1 MMESLKEKYRIKK
14 VVIHTLQIAL
24 AIFCVGIILALIP
37 DVHTSEDSLIIT
49 FIGILA
55 TFIVIGNYSQV
66 SHIIDENKSYQDKT
80 EQRIEALN
88 DTHEEFVKDVTT
100 KVSDLRIKVEH
111 VETLSKKIENLDFS
125 NVEKQM
131 VLNYQKNIE
140 EINRNRFINIIDI
153 LVYLTQGEQ
162 RVLISNIFNNTK
174 NQKYSVKRR
183 GGKNTLIKNVTAS
196 WENEEVVFR
205 DENNE
210 IIENVEKVSNKV
222 YNPEQVNRILR
233 ILLKYQNTNERKTDT
248 QSDVTS
254 IIYE

>member
-55 TFIVIGNYSQV
+55 TFVVIGNYSQV
-66 SHIIDENKSYQDKT
+66 THIIDENKSYQDKT

-88 DTHEEFVKDVTT
+88 DTHEEFVKVVTT

-125 NVEKQM
+125 TVEKQM

-140 EINRNRFINIIDI
+140 EINRNEYINMIDALI
-153 LVYLTQGEQ
+153 YLVQGEQ
-162 RVLISNIFNNTK
+162 RVLISNIIGK
-174 NQKYSVKRR
+174 AEDKKYSVKRR
-183 GGKNTLIKNVTAS
+183 EENVLIKNVTAS

>member
-1 MMESLKEKYRIKK
+1 M
-14 VVIHTLQIAL
+14 HTLQIAL

-55 TFIVIGNYSQV
+55 TFVVIGNYSQV

-100 KVSDLRIKVEH
+100 KVSYLRIKVEH

-140 EINRNRFINIIDI
+140 EINRNEYINMIDALI
-153 LVYLTQGEQ
+153 YLVQGEQ
-162 RVLISNIFNNTK
+162 RVLISNIIGK
-174 NQKYSVKRR
+174 AEDKKYSVKRR
-183 GGKNTLIKNVTAS
+183 EENVLIKNVTAS

-222 YNPEQVNRILR
+222 YNPEQVNKILR

>member
-55 TFIVIGNYSQV
+55 TFVVIGNYSQV

-100 KVSDLRIKVEH
+100 KVSYLRIKVEH

-140 EINRNRFINIIDI
+140 EINRNEYINMIDALI
-153 LVYLTQGEQ
+153 YLVQGEQ
-162 RVLISNIFNNTK
+162 RVLISNIIGK
-174 NQKYSVKRR
+174 AEDKKYSVKRR
-183 GGKNTLIKNVTAS
+183 EENVLIKNVTAS

-210 IIENVEKVSNKV
+210 IIENVTKVSNKV
-222 YNPEQVNRILR
+222 YDAEKVNCILN
-233 ILLKYQNTNERKTDT
+233 ILLKYKNISGYKADT
-248 QSDVTS
+248 KSDITS
-254 IIYE
+254 VIYE

>member
-55 TFIVIGNYSQV
+55 TFVVIGNYSQV

-100 KVSDLRIKVEH
+100 KVSYLRIKVEH

-131 VLNYQKNIE
+131 VINYQTNI
-140 EINRNRFINIIDI
+140 
-153 LVYLTQGEQ
+153 
-162 RVLISNIFNNTK
+162 
-174 NQKYSVKRR
+174 
-183 GGKNTLIKNVTAS
+183 
-196 WENEEVVFR
+196 
-205 DENNE
+205 
-210 IIENVEKVSNKV
+210 
-222 YNPEQVNRILR
+222 
-233 ILLKYQNTNERKTDT
+233 
-248 QSDVTS
+248 
-254 IIYE
+254 

>member
-1 MMESLKEKYRIKK
+1 MMESLKEKYRMKK

-24 AIFCVGIILALIP
+24 AIFFVGIILALIP

-55 TFIVIGNYSQV
+55 TFVVIGNYSQV
-66 SHIIDENKSYQDKT
+66 SHIIDENKNYQDKIT
-80 EQRIEALN
+80 QRLN
-88 DTHEEFVKDVTT
+88 AIDEKNKNSAKKIDDDISKLTVRVDRLEI
-100 KVSDLRIKVEH
+100 S
-111 VETLSKKIENLDFS
+111 SKKLDKLETS

-131 VLNYQKNIE
+131 MLNYQKNIE
-140 EINRNRFINIIDI
+140 EINRNEYVNIIDT
-153 LVYLTQGEQ
+153 LVYLSQGEQ
-162 RVLISNIFNNTK
+162 RVLISNIFNNAK
-174 NQKYSVKRR
+174 DQKYSVKK
-183 GGKNTLIKNVTAS
+183 GGDEKILIKNVTAS

>member
-1 MMESLKEKYRIKK
+1 MMESLKEKNRIKK

-55 TFIVIGNYSQV
+55 TFVVIGNYSQV
-66 SHIIDENKSYQDKT
+66 SHIIDENKNYQDKIT
-80 EQRIEALN
+80 QSLN
-88 DTHEEFVKDVTT
+88 AIDEKNKNSAKKIDDDISKLTV
-100 KVSDLRIKVEH
+100 RVEWL
-111 VETLSKKIENLDFS
+111 EISSKKLDKLETS

-131 VLNYQKNIE
+131 VLNYQTNIE
-140 EINRNRFINIIDI
+140 EINRNEYVNIIDT
-153 LVYLTQGEQ
+153 LVYLSQGEQ
-162 RVLISNIFNNTK
+162 RVLISNIIGK
-174 NQKYSVKRR
+174 AEDKKYSVKRR
-183 GGKNTLIKNVTAS
+183 EENVLIKNVTAS

-233 ILLKYQNTNERKTDT
+233 ILLKYQNTNDRKTDT

>member
-55 TFIVIGNYSQV
+55 TFVVIGNYSQV

-100 KVSDLRIKVEH
+100 KVSYLRIKVEH
-111 VETLSKKIENLDFS
+111 VETLAKKIENLDFS

-140 EINRNRFINIIDI
+140 EINRNEYINMIDALI
-153 LVYLTQGEQ
+153 YLVQGEQ
-162 RVLISNIFNNTK
+162 RVLISNIIGK
-174 NQKYSVKRR
+174 AEDKKYSVKRR
-183 GGKNTLIKNVTAS
+183 EENVLIKNVTAS

-222 YNPEQVNRILR
+222 YNPEHVNRILR

>member
-55 TFIVIGNYSQV
+55 TFVVIGNYSQV

-100 KVSDLRIKVEH
+100 KVSYLRIKVEH

-140 EINRNRFINIIDI
+140 EINRNEYLNMIDALI
-153 LVYLTQGEQ
+153 YLVQGEQ
-162 RVLISNIFNNTK
+162 RVLISNIIGK
-174 NQKYSVKRR
+174 AEDKKYSVKRR
-183 GGKNTLIKNVTAS
+183 EENVLIKNVTAS
-196 WENEEVVFR
+196 WEDGEVVFR
-205 DENNE
+205 GEKNE
-210 IIENVEKVSNKV
+210 IIENVTKVSNKV
-222 YNPEQVNRILR
+222 YDAEKVNCILN
-233 ILLKYQNTNERKTDT
+233 ILLKYKNISGYKADT
-248 QSDVTS
+248 QSDITS
-254 IIYE
+254 VIYE

>member
-1 MMESLKEKYRIKK
+1 MMENLKEKYRIKK

-55 TFIVIGNYSQV
+55 TFVVIGNYSQV

-88 DTHEEFVKDVTT
+88 DTHEEFVKVVTT

-140 EINRNRFINIIDI
+140 EINRNEHINMIDALI
-153 LVYLTQGEQ
+153 YLVQGEQ
-162 RVLISNIFNNTK
+162 RVLISNIIGK
-174 NQKYSVKRR
+174 AEDKKYSVKRR
-183 GGKNTLIKNVTAS
+183 EENVLIKNVTAS

>member
-55 TFIVIGNYSQV
+55 TFVVIGNYSQV

-100 KVSDLRIKVEH
+100 KVSYLRIKVEH

-140 EINRNRFINIIDI
+140 EINRNEYINMIDALI
-153 LVYLTQGEQ
+153 YLVQGEQ
-162 RVLISNIFNNTK
+162 RVLISNIIGK
-174 NQKYSVKRR
+174 AEDKKYSVKRR
-183 GGKNTLIKNVTAS
+183 EENVLIKNVTAS

>member
-1 MMESLKEKYRIKK
+1 M
-14 VVIHTLQIAL
+14 VIHTLQIAL

-55 TFIVIGNYSQV
+55 TFVVIGNYSQV

-100 KVSDLRIKVEH
+100 KVSYLRIKVEH

-140 EINRNRFINIIDI
+140 EINRNEYINMIDALI
-153 LVYLTQGEQ
+153 YLVQGEQ
-162 RVLISNIFNNTK
+162 RVLISNIIGK
-174 NQKYSVKRR
+174 AEDKKYSVKRR
-183 GGKNTLIKNVTAS
+183 EENVLIKNVTAS

-210 IIENVEKVSNKV
+210 IIENVTKVSNKV
-222 YNPEQVNRILR
+222 YDAEKVNCILN
-233 ILLKYQNTNERKTDT
+233 ILLKYKNISGYKADT
-248 QSDVTS
+248 KSDITS
-254 IIYE
+254 VIYE

>member
-55 TFIVIGNYSQV
+55 TFVVIGNYSQV

-100 KVSDLRIKVEH
+100 KVSYLRIKVER

-140 EINRNRFINIIDI
+140 EINRNEYINMIDALI
-153 LVYLTQGEQ
+153 YLVQGEQ
-162 RVLISNIFNNTK
+162 RVLISNIIGK
-174 NQKYSVKRR
+174 AEDKKYSVKRR
-183 GGKNTLIKNVTAS
+183 EENVLIKNVTAS

-205 DENNE
+205 DENNK

-222 YNPEQVNRILR
+222 YNPEKVNRILR

>member
-1 MMESLKEKYRIKK
+1 MMESLKEKYRMKK

-24 AIFCVGIILALIP
+24 AIFFVGIILALIP

-55 TFIVIGNYSQV
+55 TFVVIGNYSQV
-66 SHIIDENKSYQDKT
+66 SHIIDENKNYQDKIT
-80 EQRIEALN
+80 QRLN
-88 DTHEEFVKDVTT
+88 AIDEKNKNSAKKIDDDISKLTV
-100 KVSDLRIKVEH
+100 RVEWL
-111 VETLSKKIENLDFS
+111 EISSKKLDKLETS

-131 VLNYQKNIE
+131 MLNYQKNIE
-140 EINRNRFINIIDI
+140 EINRNEYVNIIDT
-153 LVYLTQGEQ
+153 LVYLSQGEQ
-162 RVLISNIFNNTK
+162 RVLISNIFNNAK
-174 NQKYSVKRR
+174 DQKYSVKK
-183 GGKNTLIKNVTAS
+183 GGDEKILIKNVTAS

>member
-1 MMESLKEKYRIKK
+1 MMESLKEKYRMKK

-24 AIFCVGIILALIP
+24 AIFFVGIILALIS

-55 TFIVIGNYSQV
+55 TFVVIGNYSQV
-66 SHIIDENKSYQDKT
+66 SHIIDENKNYQDKIT
-80 EQRIEALN
+80 QRLN
-88 DTHEEFVKDVTT
+88 AIDEKNKNSAKKIDDDISKLTV
-100 KVSDLRIKVEH
+100 RVERL
-111 VETLSKKIENLDFS
+111 EISSKKLDQLDMS
-125 NVEKQM
+125 NIDKQM

-140 EINRNRFINIIDI
+140 EINRNEYINIIDALI
-153 LVYLTQGEQ
+153 YLVQGEQ
-162 RVLISNIFNNTK
+162 RVLISNIIGK
-174 NQKYSVKRR
+174 IEDKRYSVNR
-183 GGKNTLIKNVTAS
+183 GGENVLVKNVTAS

-233 ILLKYQNTNERKTDT
+233 VLLKYQNTNERKTDT